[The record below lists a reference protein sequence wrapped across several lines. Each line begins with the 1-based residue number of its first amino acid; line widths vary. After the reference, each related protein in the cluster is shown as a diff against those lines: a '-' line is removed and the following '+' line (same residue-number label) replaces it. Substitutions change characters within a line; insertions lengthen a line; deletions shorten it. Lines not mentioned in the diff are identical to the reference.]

1 MLKNHEKELMISINL
16 FLDNILKI
24 NNLFKTLLQKYF
36 DQKFDDVQ
44 KVTDQISNLESEC
57 DALRRDVERR
67 IYSETL
73 IPEIRG
79 DVLGMLENLDK
90 IPGQIQGN
98 AHSFNTE
105 KPKVNA
111 ELDKNFLKL
120 CDYASEC
127 ISLLI
132 EGSRSFFTDK
142 KITIAKCLEVSKVES
157 KADKISTE
165 LKKTIFTNNIII
177 DAVLTDYGR
186 QKLAGTGNLGI
197 TQYAF
202 ANQPVD
208 WQLGFQKAASESM
221 REIVAFHDYL
231 LLPIIIAISVFVL
244 FLMLYACIRFR
255 ASANPNPSKR
265 THNVAVE
272 VLWTLIPCLI
282 LIVIAVP
289 SFKILYKQDAIPK
302 ADLTIK
308 AIGYQWYWGY
318 EYPDENI
325 IFESYMVED
334 KDLRPDQPRLLAVD
348 NEVVVPVNKV
358 VKVLITAN
366 DVLHA
371 WALPSFGVKRDAVPG
386 RINETWFKAEKVG
399 TYYGQCSELCGIKHA
414 FMPITVKVVTDEEYE
429 DWLSEAKEKF
439 AKEEIENNNLKLVSK

>member
-1 MLKNHEKELMISINL
+1 LINCRENRSVIFIKELYIPNKMK
-16 FLDNILKI
+16 NILFI
-24 NNLFKTLLQKYF
+24 FF
-36 DQKFDDVQ
+36 
-44 KVTDQISNLESEC
+44 
-57 DALRRDVERR
+57 
-67 IYSETL
+67 
-73 IPEIRG
+73 
-79 DVLGMLENLDK
+79 
-90 IPGQIQGN
+90 
-98 AHSFNTE
+98 
-105 KPKVNA
+105 
-111 ELDKNFLKL
+111 
-120 CDYASEC
+120 
-127 ISLLI
+127 
-132 EGSRSFFTDK
+132 SFF
-142 KITIAKCLEVSKVES
+142 VP
-157 KADKISTE
+157 
-165 LKKTIFTNNIII
+165 N
-177 DAVLTDYGR
+177 
-186 QKLAGTGNLGI
+186 LAL
-197 TQYAF
+197 
-202 ANQPVD
+202 ANQPID

-221 REIVAFHDYL
+221 REIVAFHDKL

-244 FLMLYACIRFR
+244 FLMLYACVRFR

-325 IFESYMVED
+325 IFDSYMIEE
-334 KDLRPDQPRLLAVD
+334 KDLKANQPRLLAVD

-414 FMPITVKVVTDEEYE
+414 FMPITVKVVSEDDYE
-429 DWLSEAKEKF
+429 IWLSEAREKF
-439 AKEEIENNNLKLVSK
+439 AKDEIKNEKLQIAKK